1 MPFFR
6 EIPAKLILLLHL
18 LLGFLT
24 GWFFVQGF
32 KLLLGLCTLGGI
44 PLKGLF
50 YRVCGVQLAFLQFI
64 IVWIVDKRV
73 WEAKRVPMKR
83 TPANAREIGLLFA
96 SIGLYAVGAAVINLI
111 RLL

>member
-6 EIPAKLILLLHL
+6 ELPAKLILLLHL
-18 LLGFLT
+18 LLGVLT

-32 KLLLGLCTLGGI
+32 RLVLGMCRLGEI
-44 PLKGLF
+44 PLTGLF
-50 YRVCGVQLAFLQFI
+50 YRVLGVQLAFLQFI

-73 WEAKRVPMKR
+73 WEKKRVAQPKS
-83 TPANAREIGLLFA
+83 PATSREIGLLFA
-96 SIGLYAVGAAVINLI
+96 SIALYGVGCGLINLI